1 MSQIAIFSYCQLL
14 DVFLLFIGSV
24 VPIVSGLI
32 VVNGQRLVDNSVQ
45 VISFTKYLI
54 FT

>member
-32 VVNGQRLVDNSVQ
+32 VVNGQRLVNNFVRVNSFPLHS
-45 VISFTKYLI
+45 I
-54 FT
+54 